1 MKRHQ
6 GLSQAKQQQQIF
18 LLEKDTGVLCR
29 ILGLY
34 AARGIVIDALHFAHA
49 APQTM
54 ALTIMATADDETLR
68 VLVEKGASL
77 YGVVEAA
84 LQIPMQATIQTSL
97 TGQA

>member
-1 MKRHQ
+1 MKHNHEFSAPQ
-6 GLSQAKQQQQIF
+6 QTLKQVF

-34 AARGIVIDALHFAHA
+34 AARGIEIDALSFAHA

-54 ALTIMATADDETLR
+54 ALTVIACADGETLR
-68 VLVEKGASL
+68 VLVEKSASF

-84 LQIPMQATIQTSL
+84 LQMHMSREA
-97 TGQA
+97 